1 MLCHKIKH
9 TIGTAVFVFD
19 PSISILDMEEAQ
31 HFEMIDGKHFD
42 VLESCFDSDGS
53 PYPRYGLTE
62 SIGML
67 VAPAD
72 AAPAIRDALNQQG
85 ARIAECTFTSQYG
98 DYIGFRAFNLHEDT
112 PQAPVFRI
120 RTSPDN
126 PDLWMDQYYS
136 SEFVDWLKANFDTRG
151 IQTRTFD
158 QDPHYNSPEKK

>member
-1 MLCHKIKH
+1 MLCHKIEQK
-9 TIGTAVFVFD
+9 IGTAVFVFD
-19 PSISILDMEEAQ
+19 PSISIFDMEEAP
-31 HFEMIDGKHFD
+31 HFDTIDGQHFD

-53 PYPRYGLTE
+53 PCPRYGLTE

-67 VAPAD
+67 IAPTD
-72 AAPAIRDALNQQG
+72 AASAIRDALNQQG

-98 DYIGFRAFNLHEDT
+98 NYIGFRAFNLHEDT

-126 PDLWMDQYYS
+126 PDLWMDQYYT

-151 IQTRTFD
+151 IQTRTVD
-158 QDPHYNSPEKK
+158 QDPHYYQPKKQ

>member
-1 MLCHKIKH
+1 MLCHKIEQK
-9 TIGTAVFVFD
+9 IGTAVFVFD
-19 PSISILDMEEAQ
+19 PSISILDMEEAA
-31 HFEMIDGKHFD
+31 HFDTIDGQHFD

-53 PYPRYGLTE
+53 PYPRYDLTE

-67 VAPAD
+67 IAPTD
-72 AAPAIRDALNQQG
+72 AASAIRDALNQQG

-98 DYIGFRAFNLHEDT
+98 DYTGFRAFNLHEDT

-126 PDLWMDQYYS
+126 PDLWMDQYYT

-151 IQTRTFD
+151 IQTRTVD
-158 QDPHYNSPEKK
+158 QDPHYYQPKKK